1 MSMQELNQ
9 AEMSEVSGG
18 LSIAIG
24 DNPILNGG
32 FNLTPGGTFNLLGS
46 LLAGALGLLGGLLGG
61 LFR

>member
-1 MSMQELNQ
+1 MSIEVLNK

-18 LSIAIG
+18 LSIAVG

-32 FNLTPGGTFNLLGS
+32 FNLTPGGTFTLLGS
-46 LLAGALGLLGGLLGG
+46 LLGGAMGLLGG